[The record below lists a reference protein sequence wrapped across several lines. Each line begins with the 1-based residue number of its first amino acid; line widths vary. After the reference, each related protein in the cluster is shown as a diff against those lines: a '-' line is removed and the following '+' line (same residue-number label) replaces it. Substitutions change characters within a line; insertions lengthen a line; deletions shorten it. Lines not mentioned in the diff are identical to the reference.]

1 MQELYDYKKRFIL
14 YVDDEEKSLKYFER
28 AFGEVFRILTASS
41 AEAGLQLIEKHGAEI
56 GVLMTDQ
63 RMPGATGVE
72 LLEKARALRP
82 RMVRILATAF
92 TDLDAAIEAVNTG
105 AIYKYVSK
113 PWDIPELETTLK
125 RGLEFYLVQ
134 EERDGLMAEKL
145 STLHDIMIK
154 DRVIS
159 LGVVAAGLGHHVRN
173 ALVAV
178 RTFLDL
184 APSKLVEEDVDFDA
198 MRNPNFWNEFYD
210 HVQLQV
216 KRISGMLADLS
227 DAGGSPE
234 EFGEE
239 ADLAEVVGRVVAAS
253 DGILA
258 ERSLT
263 VETDI
268 PADLPPLRVNRAKFD
283 RLFELFVRDEVA
295 SLSEGKTIRISART
309 ETLED
314 APWVSVRIEDDGS
327 GLPEEEL
334 RRLFNPFYVRS
345 DDPKEFGVNLMTCY
359 FIVYHHGGRVDVQN
373 SENGGVIFILSFPLE
388 AAATP
393 AAREDEEFISKV
405 LANEAL
411 WDRLLAGI

>member
-1 MQELYDYKKRFIL
+1 M
-14 YVDDEEKSLKYFER
+14 
-28 AFGEVFRILTASS
+28 
-41 AEAGLQLIEKHGAEI
+41 
-56 GVLMTDQ
+56 
-63 RMPGATGVE
+63 
-72 LLEKARALRP
+72 
-82 RMVRILATAF
+82 
-92 TDLDAAIEAVNTG
+92 
-105 AIYKYVSK
+105 
-113 PWDIPELETTLK
+113 
-125 RGLEFYLVQ
+125 
-134 EERDGLMAEKL
+134 
-145 STLHDIMIK
+145 
-154 DRVIS
+154 
-159 LGVVAAGLGHHVRN
+159 
-173 ALVAV
+173 
-178 RTFLDL
+178 
-184 APSKLVEEDVDFDA
+184 
-198 MRNPNFWNEFYD
+198 
-210 HVQLQV
+210 QLQV